1 MWKVREEGDEG
12 KKSNSSHESIRLE
25 DKSYGCAQ
33 CVPASGSGHVLP
45 LLGPQVPTGHLL
57 FLLLLV
63 CLSFLPQNFLCLPFP
78 PPETGLLLLCVCEE
92 VTAHMTGVCQ
102 RAWSVIE

>member
-1 MWKVREEGDEG
+1 M
-12 KKSNSSHESIRLE
+12 KKRNLIQVYESIGLE

-33 CVPASGSGHVLP
+33 CVVPASGSWHVLP

-63 CLSFLPQNFLCLPFP
+63 CLSFIPQSFLCLPFP
-78 PPETGLLLLCVCEE
+78 PPEMGCSFCVF
-92 VTAHMTGVCQ
+92 VRRSQLT
-102 RAWSVIE
+102 